1 MKETSWNLP
10 VFNKCWFCS
19 RLQFFV
25 SLHPAFTADFVLFL
39 RVILQLDSYF
49 CFQLCFSLFPF
60 FPPFL
65 LFPLSDKAPGQRECD
80 TSIDNINKCI
90 RDIEQASLAAV
101 SQNLPSRDDIS
112 LEVNDR
118 QTMTRHF
125 PRTAT
130 CMQLFAFLGPNLV
143 VYVHHTLLSQPLFY
157 SHLFFLLKS
166 LCELLVGWLTVGV
179 FN

>member
-1 MKETSWNLP
+1 MWRRLPGTCLCLISVGSVNVCTSLSLSVLPSRPSLSYFGALSFNLTLIS
-10 VFNKCWFCS
+10 VFNCS
-19 RLQFFV
+19 A
-25 SLHPAFTADFVLFL
+25 SLCLPSF
-39 RVILQLDSYF
+39 
-49 CFQLCFSLFPF
+49 
-60 FPPFL
+60 PFL

-125 PRTAT
+125 PPTAT
-130 CMQLFAFLGPNLV
+130 CMPLCLNFLVQILLFMSITHFFFFPNPCWFD
-143 VYVHHTLLSQPLFY
+143 SQI
-157 SHLFFLLKS
+157 
-166 LCELLVGWLTVGV
+166 V
-179 FN
+179 FSS